1 MNDAPNGEIYCKAD
15 YAAKFGLK
23 GYGFG
28 QGAGTLMSVSSH
40 IYHIPENA
48 SVNML
53 SITSPFSFMIKEQF
67 DFFPGWA
74 ASKWR

>member
-28 QGAGTLMSVSSH
+28 QGAGTLMSVSS
-40 IYHIPENA
+40 YMYRIPENVG
-48 SVNML
+48 VNLL
-53 SITSPFSFMIKEQF
+53 SIIF
-67 DFFPGWA
+67 
-74 ASKWR
+74 